1 MATKNATAKK
11 PQTNGKTTKNSTV
24 KNEVVRKKAEQTT
37 KQQLSEYDK
46 RMAQIVKENEAKLE
60 LEQKERAERKAQE
73 IANKKKPG
81 VIARILSVIA
91 ESKKPVTQS
100 QILEVLK
107 AEFPKR
113 EEKSMLNTIKAQIGG
128 KKRPL
133 RMEREKRVILSVVE
147 NKAGV
152 KSYSLEMGPS
162 PRSTQVKK

>member
-11 PQTNGKTTKNSTV
+11 PQTNGKTTKTV

-37 KQQLSEYDK
+37 AKQLSEYDK
-46 RMAQIVKENEAKLE
+46 RMAQIVKENNAKLE
-60 LEQKERAERKAQE
+60 LEAKERAEKKALE

-91 ESKKPVTQS
+91 EAKTPVTQS

-107 AEFPKR
+107 SEFPKR

-133 RMEREKRVILSVVE
+133 RMEREKRVILGVSE

-152 KSYSLEMGPS
+152 KSYVLEMGPQ
-162 PRSTQVKK
+162 PAPTPKKVK